1 MSSAPVPLE
10 PVTPDPKRLRR
21 TAWILVAIMV
31 LGGTLV
37 MKAYEKWSQSKAG
50 DTRPATVY
58 RINKEKDLRLMRQDG
73 RISDLWDLYG
83 KVLVVNAT
91 TLAEPLDSLENQVLQ
106 RLAREHADTQDL
118 VIVSLLLD
126 PLREEELAAT
136 LARTAEARG
145 WELPQRWLGST
156 TSKILHRFVKNEL
169 KTGLFPQQLEDGAWR
184 YDRSLVLIDR
194 DRHIR
199 RAVVPQARGGPP
211 YVSGFDFEQ
220 AASWDARGVK
230 TGTERNNVEE
240 LERLLHETIATLL
253 AEPVPE
259 P

>member
-1 MSSAPVPLE
+1 MQSAPPPLE

-31 LGGTLV
+31 IGGVLI
-37 MKAYEKWSQSKAG
+37 MKAYEKWSQAKAG
-50 DTRPATVY
+50 DSRPATVY

-73 RISDLWDLYG
+73 RICDLWDLYG
-83 KVLVVNAT
+83 KVLVIHAT
-91 TLAEPLDSLENQVLQ
+91 TLDEAADSLENQVLQ
-106 RLAREHADTQDL
+106 RLAEAHAEQPDL

-126 PLREEELAAT
+126 PLPEEQLAGT
-136 LARTAEARG
+136 LAETAQKRG

-156 TSKILHRFVKNEL
+156 TETILHRFVKNEL
-169 KTGLFPQQLEDGAWR
+169 KTALFPRRLEDGAWE

-199 RAVVPQARGGPP
+199 RVVVPQQRGGPP
-211 YVSGFDFEQ
+211 YVGGFDFEQ
-220 AASWDARGVK
+220 AASWDERKVK
-230 TGTERNNVEE
+230 TGTERDNVTE
-240 LERLLHETIATLL
+240 LERLLHETVATLL
-253 AEPVPE
+253 AEPVPA